1 MLLGGSG
8 SVLDGNPL
16 QSSISTPPS
25 LGHIGSS
32 SRFDP
37 GIPINHEHEE
47 VFEGQSPAPFT
58 APPSPAPTPRTRFAA
73 SHELESIS
81 QSRVM
86 DENIA
91 STSQNVAVAISQL
104 NQSTQ
109 KKRHRQTEELEL
121 SQRLKELR
129 SRHGLDHPATV
140 DTAVRLAKI
149 LSYQGRYRS
158 AELLLKQCMDCVTKT
173 LGENNPK
180 TLLISGELAEC
191 FIRQDN
197 LSKAEK
203 LLRTIFSKEYQV
215 FHPSDQRFL
224 SLKVLFANCIASLGD
239 FTAARRV
246 LHEVMAVGAAAPLA
260 DKGVLN
266 ECTIQLAHVL
276 QRQGD
281 LYKAEKLLLE
291 LVETDASDW
300 VSVAHKLLTRRCLGE
315 TYVLQGKPRKAEQ
328 IFREVHKAQKESH
341 GPEHDFT
348 LYTEGCLASALNDLG
363 KFVEGEELVRETIRK
378 CTKVLGMKHNLVS
391 VGGESLFYSH
401 SLIPFSHCQGSLETR
416 CIERLLIYSFAR
428 PWRAE
433 PF

>member
-8 SVLDGNPL
+8 SVLDENPL

-25 LGHIGSS
+25 LGHISSS

-37 GIPINHEHEE
+37 DIPINHEHEE

-91 STSQNVAVAISQL
+91 STSQNVAVAISPS

-121 SQRLKELR
+121 TQRLNELR
-129 SRHGLDHPATV
+129 SRHGLDHPATI
-140 DTAVRLAKI
+140 DTAVRLAET
-149 LSYQGRYRS
+149 LSNQGRYRS
-158 AELLLKQCMDCVTKT
+158 AELLFKQCVDCVTKT

-180 TLLISGELAEC
+180 TLLISGGLAEC

-197 LSKAEK
+197 LLKAEK
-203 LLRTIFSKEYQV
+203 LLRTIFSREYQV

-224 SLKVLFANCIASLGD
+224 RLKISFACCIAGLGD
-239 FTAARRV
+239 LTAARRA
-246 LHEVMAVGAAAPLA
+246 LHEVMAVDAAAPLA
-260 DKGVLN
+260 DKNVLN
-266 ECTIQLAHVL
+266 QCKVQLADVL
-276 QRQGD
+276 KKQGD

-300 VSVAHKLLTRRCLGE
+300 ASAANELLARRTLGE
-315 TYVLQGKPRKAEQ
+315 VYNLQGEYQKAEQ
-328 IFREVHKAQKESH
+328 IFREVHKAQKEAI
-341 GPEHDFT
+341 GPEHDRT
-348 LYTEGCLASALNDLG
+348 LYTEGCLASALSNLG
-363 KFVEGEELVRETIRK
+363 RFVEGEELVREIILK
-378 CTKVLGMKHNLVS
+378 CTKVLGMKHYLVS
-391 VGGESLFYSH
+391 VGEESLFYSH
-401 SLIPFSHCQGSLETR
+401 SLVPFSQGIVRVLSKQDALSD
-416 CIERLLIYSFAR
+416 Y
-428 PWRAE
+428 
-433 PF
+433 